1 MKRLLLL
8 AAVLCLSL
16 TGLCFAVIER
26 GRAEPTP
33 EIVAGFGWCQ
43 DRLCYMGIVP
53 GRTSWQEAKTIL
65 ASIARPA
72 QSASDWRFEAIS
84 DDAQIIL
91 QPNPGGSTV
100 QYISIRS
107 GATLGSVIALYGSPC
122 TALNP
127 NGVLYW
133 TTYPSAMLVTAPI
146 PRDRSL
152 RDPREGL
159 DPYWRVQIDLADGG
173 YGCDM
178 TNYKPWRGFAARR
191 YYAP

>member
-8 AAVLCLSL
+8 TSGLCLIL
-16 TGLCFAVIER
+16 AGFCLAIIER

-33 EIVAGFGWCQ
+33 EIVAGFGWCE

-53 GRTSWQEAKTIL
+53 GRTSWQDAKTIL
-65 ASIARPA
+65 TSASRRI
-72 QSASDWRFEAIS
+72 QSASDWRVVADA
-84 DDAQIIL
+84 DDARIIL

-100 QYISIRS
+100 QYISILS
-107 GATLGSVIALYGSPC
+107 GATLGSIIALYGSPC
-122 TALNP
+122 TAFNP

-152 RDPREGL
+152 
-159 DPYWRVQIDLADGG
+159 
-173 YGCDM
+173 
-178 TNYKPWRGFAARR
+178 
-191 YYAP
+191 